1 MKFKFSLQTD
11 LNHVEIYRT
20 KQFSFK
26 PTGLQTGASA
36 FNLHSSRMPIS
47 NISDT
52 HFSSVWNCDGEVVF
66 DTDVSIRLFKQQL
79 NNYSYLS

>member
-1 MKFKFSLQTD
+1 MSKINLQTD

-36 FNLHSSRMPIS
+36 FNLHSSRIPIS
-47 NISDT
+47 SMNES

-66 DTDVSIRLFKQQL
+66 DADVSIR
-79 NNYSYLS
+79 